1 MSFGNNPNFDQSRE
15 ILPSQSA
22 KIEVIG
28 VGGGGSNAVNRMI
41 NSDLEGVSFRV
52 LNTDAQAL
60 LQSSAESRVQLGQNL
75 TRGLGA
81 GGNPSIGQKAA
92 EESKEELQQA
102 LERSD
107 LVFIAAG
114 MGGGTGTGAAPVVAE
129 VAKQSGALTVGI
141 VTKPFSFEGKRRM
154 RQAEEGIARLAE
166 NVDTLIVIP
175 NDRLKDVIAGAPLQ
189 EAFRN
194 ADDVLRMGVIG
205 ISDIITCPGLVNVDF
220 ADVRSVM
227 TEAGTALLGIGI
239 GSGRSRAIEAAQ
251 AAMNSPLLEAARIDG
266 AKGCVINITG
276 GKDMTLEDMTSA
288 SEIIYDVVDQEANI
302 IVGAVVDE
310 AMEGEIQVT
319 VIASGFETTQP
330 LNQQRIKNRL
340 SNQPLYNYSDNKE
353 SGASIPEFL
362 RLRQNKK
369 NIFNGK
375 IMEIEGLPN
384 LKLEQAFELTDATA
398 ERSCAGST
406 ILLSQETVQEYLK
419 SNICLLEKMIE
430 GNYEDSKSISRRI
443 NDMENW
449 FKKPS
454 FIQPDLNAQYEEII
468 EIDLAKVTQPIVACP
483 NDPDNVIEITDVANT
498 NIDEVFIGS
507 CMTNIGH
514 YRAAAKVLE
523 GVQNLKAKLWICPPT
538 KMDEETLK
546 AEGYY
551 KIFEDCGARLELPG
565 CSLCMGNQA
574 RVDEGSVV
582 FSTSTRNFDNRLGK
596 NAQVFLGSAE
606 LAAVCALLGKIP
618 TLEEYQDITKNKI
631 NPYSD
636 ELYRYLQFDEIQD
649 FSLSK

>member
-1 MSFGNNPNFDQSRE
+1 MSFGNNPNFDQSKE
-15 ILPSQSA
+15 ILPSQNA

-41 NSDLEGVSFRV
+41 DSDLEGLSFRV

-60 LQSSAESRVQLGQNL
+60 LQSAAERRVQLGQNL

-92 EESKEELQQA
+92 EESREEIQQA
-102 LERSD
+102 LDGSD

-175 NDRLKDVIAGAPLQ
+175 NDRLKEVIAGAPLQ

-194 ADDVLRMGVIG
+194 ADDVLRMGVKG

-239 GSGRSRAIEAAQ
+239 GSGRSRALEAAQ
-251 AAMNSPLLEAARIDG
+251 AAMSSPLLEAARIDG

-310 AMEGEIQVT
+310 SMEGEIQVT
-319 VIASGFETTQP
+319 VIATGFETNQP
-330 LNQQRIKNRL
+330 LKQQRIKNRL
-340 SNQPLYNYSDNKE
+340 SSQSLYNVSDNKE
-353 SGASIPEFL
+353 TGANIPEFL

-369 NIFNGK
+369 D
-375 IMEIEGLPN
+375 IE
-384 LKLEQAFELTDATA
+384 
-398 ERSCAGST
+398 
-406 ILLSQETVQEYLK
+406 
-419 SNICLLEKMIE
+419 
-430 GNYEDSKSISRRI
+430 
-443 NDMENW
+443 
-449 FKKPS
+449 
-454 FIQPDLNAQYEEII
+454 
-468 EIDLAKVTQPIVACP
+468 
-483 NDPDNVIEITDVANT
+483 
-498 NIDEVFIGS
+498 
-507 CMTNIGH
+507 
-514 YRAAAKVLE
+514 
-523 GVQNLKAKLWICPPT
+523 
-538 KMDEETLK
+538 
-546 AEGYY
+546 
-551 KIFEDCGARLELPG
+551 
-565 CSLCMGNQA
+565 
-574 RVDEGSVV
+574 
-582 FSTSTRNFDNRLGK
+582 
-596 NAQVFLGSAE
+596 
-606 LAAVCALLGKIP
+606 
-618 TLEEYQDITKNKI
+618 
-631 NPYSD
+631 
-636 ELYRYLQFDEIQD
+636 
-649 FSLSK
+649 

>member
-1 MSFGNNPNFDQSRE
+1 MSFGNNPNFDQSKE
-15 ILPSQSA
+15 ILPSQNA

-41 NSDLEGVSFRV
+41 DSDLEGVSFRV

-60 LQSSAESRVQLGQNL
+60 LQSSAERRVQLGQNL

-92 EESKEELQQA
+92 EESKDELQQT
-102 LERSD
+102 LEGSD

-194 ADDVLRMGVIG
+194 ADDVLRMGVKG

-239 GSGRSRAIEAAQ
+239 GSGRSRALEAAQ

-288 SEIIYDVVDQEANI
+288 SEIIYDVVDPEANI
-302 IVGAVVDE
+302 IVGAVIDE
-310 AMEGEIQVT
+310 SMEGEIQVT
-319 VIASGFETTQP
+319 VIATGFETNQP
-330 LNQQRIKNRL
+330 LKQQRIKNRL
-340 SNQPLYNYSDNKE
+340 SNQPLYNISDNKDT
-353 SGASIPEFL
+353 GTNIPEFL

-369 NIFNGK
+369 D
-375 IMEIEGLPN
+375 IE
-384 LKLEQAFELTDATA
+384 
-398 ERSCAGST
+398 
-406 ILLSQETVQEYLK
+406 
-419 SNICLLEKMIE
+419 
-430 GNYEDSKSISRRI
+430 
-443 NDMENW
+443 
-449 FKKPS
+449 
-454 FIQPDLNAQYEEII
+454 
-468 EIDLAKVTQPIVACP
+468 
-483 NDPDNVIEITDVANT
+483 
-498 NIDEVFIGS
+498 
-507 CMTNIGH
+507 
-514 YRAAAKVLE
+514 
-523 GVQNLKAKLWICPPT
+523 
-538 KMDEETLK
+538 
-546 AEGYY
+546 
-551 KIFEDCGARLELPG
+551 
-565 CSLCMGNQA
+565 
-574 RVDEGSVV
+574 
-582 FSTSTRNFDNRLGK
+582 
-596 NAQVFLGSAE
+596 
-606 LAAVCALLGKIP
+606 
-618 TLEEYQDITKNKI
+618 
-631 NPYSD
+631 
-636 ELYRYLQFDEIQD
+636 
-649 FSLSK
+649 

>member
-15 ILPSQSA
+15 ILPSQNA

-60 LQSSAESRVQLGQNL
+60 LQSSAERRVQLGQNL

-102 LERSD
+102 LEGSD

-194 ADDVLRMGVIG
+194 ADDVLRMGVKG

-220 ADVRSVM
+220 ADIRSVM

-239 GSGRSRAIEAAQ
+239 GSGRSRALEAAQ
-251 AAMNSPLLEAARIDG
+251 AAMSSPLLEAARIDG

-319 VIASGFETTQP
+319 VIATGFETNQP
-330 LNQQRIKNRL
+330 LKQQRIKNRL
-340 SNQPLYNYSDNKE
+340 SNQPLYNISENKDA
-353 SGASIPEFL
+353 GATIPEFL

-369 NIFNGK
+369 
-375 IMEIEGLPN
+375 
-384 LKLEQAFELTDATA
+384 D
-398 ERSCAGST
+398 
-406 ILLSQETVQEYLK
+406 
-419 SNICLLEKMIE
+419 
-430 GNYEDSKSISRRI
+430 
-443 NDMENW
+443 
-449 FKKPS
+449 
-454 FIQPDLNAQYEEII
+454 
-468 EIDLAKVTQPIVACP
+468 ID
-483 NDPDNVIEITDVANT
+483 
-498 NIDEVFIGS
+498 
-507 CMTNIGH
+507 
-514 YRAAAKVLE
+514 
-523 GVQNLKAKLWICPPT
+523 
-538 KMDEETLK
+538 
-546 AEGYY
+546 
-551 KIFEDCGARLELPG
+551 
-565 CSLCMGNQA
+565 
-574 RVDEGSVV
+574 
-582 FSTSTRNFDNRLGK
+582 
-596 NAQVFLGSAE
+596 
-606 LAAVCALLGKIP
+606 
-618 TLEEYQDITKNKI
+618 
-631 NPYSD
+631 
-636 ELYRYLQFDEIQD
+636 
-649 FSLSK
+649 

>member
-15 ILPSQSA
+15 ILPSQNA

-102 LERSD
+102 LEGSD

-194 ADDVLRMGVIG
+194 ADDVLRMGVKG

-239 GSGRSRAIEAAQ
+239 GSGRSRALEAAQ

-319 VIASGFETTQP
+319 VIATGFETNQP
-330 LNQQRIKNRL
+330 LKQQRIKNRL
-340 SNQPLYNYSDNKE
+340 SGQPLYNISDNKE
-353 SGASIPEFL
+353 SGANIPEFL

-369 NIFNGK
+369 
-375 IMEIEGLPN
+375 
-384 LKLEQAFELTDATA
+384 D
-398 ERSCAGST
+398 
-406 ILLSQETVQEYLK
+406 
-419 SNICLLEKMIE
+419 
-430 GNYEDSKSISRRI
+430 
-443 NDMENW
+443 
-449 FKKPS
+449 
-454 FIQPDLNAQYEEII
+454 
-468 EIDLAKVTQPIVACP
+468 ID
-483 NDPDNVIEITDVANT
+483 
-498 NIDEVFIGS
+498 
-507 CMTNIGH
+507 
-514 YRAAAKVLE
+514 
-523 GVQNLKAKLWICPPT
+523 
-538 KMDEETLK
+538 
-546 AEGYY
+546 
-551 KIFEDCGARLELPG
+551 
-565 CSLCMGNQA
+565 
-574 RVDEGSVV
+574 
-582 FSTSTRNFDNRLGK
+582 
-596 NAQVFLGSAE
+596 
-606 LAAVCALLGKIP
+606 
-618 TLEEYQDITKNKI
+618 
-631 NPYSD
+631 
-636 ELYRYLQFDEIQD
+636 
-649 FSLSK
+649 

>member
-1 MSFGNNPNFDQSRE
+1 MSFGNNPNFDQSKD
-15 ILPSQSA
+15 ILPSQNA

-41 NSDLEGVSFRV
+41 DSDLEGVSFRV

-60 LQSSAESRVQLGQNL
+60 LQSSADRRVQLGQNL

-92 EESKEELQQA
+92 EESKDELQQR
-102 LERSD
+102 LEGSD

-194 ADDVLRMGVIG
+194 ADDVLRMGVKG

-239 GSGRSRAIEAAQ
+239 GSGRSRALEAAQ

-288 SEIIYDVVDQEANI
+288 SEIIYDVVDPEANI
-302 IVGAVVDE
+302 IVGAVIDE
-310 AMEGEIQVT
+310 SMEGEIQVT
-319 VIASGFETTQP
+319 VIATGFETNQP
-330 LNQQRIKNRL
+330 LKQQRIKNRL
-340 SNQPLYNYSDNKE
+340 SNQPLYNISDNKDT
-353 SGASIPEFL
+353 GTNIPEFL

-369 NIFNGK
+369 D
-375 IMEIEGLPN
+375 IE
-384 LKLEQAFELTDATA
+384 
-398 ERSCAGST
+398 
-406 ILLSQETVQEYLK
+406 
-419 SNICLLEKMIE
+419 
-430 GNYEDSKSISRRI
+430 
-443 NDMENW
+443 
-449 FKKPS
+449 
-454 FIQPDLNAQYEEII
+454 
-468 EIDLAKVTQPIVACP
+468 
-483 NDPDNVIEITDVANT
+483 
-498 NIDEVFIGS
+498 
-507 CMTNIGH
+507 
-514 YRAAAKVLE
+514 
-523 GVQNLKAKLWICPPT
+523 
-538 KMDEETLK
+538 
-546 AEGYY
+546 
-551 KIFEDCGARLELPG
+551 
-565 CSLCMGNQA
+565 
-574 RVDEGSVV
+574 
-582 FSTSTRNFDNRLGK
+582 
-596 NAQVFLGSAE
+596 
-606 LAAVCALLGKIP
+606 
-618 TLEEYQDITKNKI
+618 
-631 NPYSD
+631 
-636 ELYRYLQFDEIQD
+636 
-649 FSLSK
+649 